1 MATRVDV
8 HLSLSCPP
16 PPHTH
21 TEGAKVK
28 ASWFYKILASSGGGE
43 EISLTCNLGADDLIT
58 DKSVFPRLGLS
69 NCAGCRQRAALEQAA
84 AEAHGVSQRRM
95 ALFLNAVLKL
105 NREHPQQCTAR
116 HAYSAWD

>member
-1 MATRVDV
+1 MAARVYV
-8 HLSLSCPP
+8 HLSLSSPP
-16 PPHTH
+16 TPH
-21 TEGAKVK
+21 TEGTKVK
-28 ASWFYKILASSGGGE
+28 ASCFYKILASSGGGE

-58 DKSVFPRLGLS
+58 DKSVFPQLGLS

-95 ALFLNAVLKL
+95 ALFLNALLKL
-105 NREHPQQCTAR
+105 NREHPQQCAAR